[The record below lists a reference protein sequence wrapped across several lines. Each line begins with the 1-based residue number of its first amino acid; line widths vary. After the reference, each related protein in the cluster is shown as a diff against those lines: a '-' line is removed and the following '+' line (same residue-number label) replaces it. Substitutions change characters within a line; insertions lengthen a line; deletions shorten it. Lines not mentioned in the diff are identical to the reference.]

1 MYALVID
8 IQRDDKDDI
17 LCRVLVPD
25 KSAHERRRT
34 DEGTR
39 TKFQPRKQYV
49 KLSLYIFVL
58 LLLGNDWSPSRSG
71 PKPHHGRWMKPDA
84 STNDEEQRTLL
95 YAGRKDA
102 IFVCQRTSRC
112 SGREVGRLF

>member
-8 IQRDDKDDI
+8 IQR
-17 LCRVLVPD
+17 
-25 KSAHERRRT
+25 
-34 DEGTR
+34 
-39 TKFQPRKQYV
+39 
-49 KLSLYIFVL
+49 L

>member
-1 MYALVID
+1 MVTVTLIVKKFNVRVPPTLFRVGVHID
-8 IQRDDKDDI
+8 DDDDDDDDDDHDDDDDDDNKK
-17 LCRVLVPD
+17 RM
-25 KSAHERRRT
+25 
-34 DEGTR
+34 
-39 TKFQPRKQYV
+39 
-49 KLSLYIFVL
+49 L

>member
-1 MYALVID
+1 MTQKLTNFVIID
-8 IQRDDKDDI
+8 TRDDKDDI
-17 LCRVLVPD
+17 LCRVL
-25 KSAHERRRT
+25 
-34 DEGTR
+34 
-39 TKFQPRKQYV
+39 
-49 KLSLYIFVL
+49 L

-112 SGREVGRLF
+112 SGREVERLF